1 MTQNHLSKPGKLA
14 EQLFFLPQPISAV
27 GRHGRPISAECWPA
41 CVPASYFSRA
51 SSCSLKTFILS
62 WFSNLVAAQSDRMS
76 ALSGRMSKAAFRYSS
91 THRPVHGCEVAQ
103 TIQAFAGKLGSSF
116 PPPLLSNV
124 KQDGKNKKNI
134 FFIIVGCGEA
144 LASYMLC

>member
-1 MTQNHLSKPGKLA
+1 MAGHFQ
-14 EQLFFLPQPISAV
+14 
-27 GRHGRPISAECWPA
+27 PA
-41 CVPASYFSRA
+41 CVAAYHFSRA
-51 SSCSLKTFILS
+51 SSRSLKTFILS

-91 THRPVHGCEVAQ
+91 THRPVHRCEVAQ
-103 TIQAFAGKLGSSF
+103 TIQAFASSF

-134 FFIIVGCGEA
+134 LILSLHHRGLWGSIGIVHVLLKYLSITGQDLWIFDCD
-144 LASYMLC
+144 L